1 MLCLTPIKKL
11 SNELM
16 DHLAEEFETSDPE
29 DIQKLSQ
36 KLENIIKDDR
46 KAKVRTFNLNHLLMI
61 FSSSRNI
68 L

>member
-1 MLCLTPIKKL
+1 
-11 SNELM
+11 M

-29 DIQKLSQ
+29 DIQKL
-36 KLENIIKDDR
+36 EDIIKDDR

>member
-1 MLCLTPIKKL
+1 
-11 SNELM
+11 M

-36 KLENIIKDDR
+36 KLEDIIKDDR

>member
-46 KAKVRTFNLNHLLMI
+46 KAKVRTLNLNHLLMI

>member
-1 MLCLTPIKKL
+1 
-11 SNELM
+11 M

-46 KAKVRTFNLNHLLMI
+46 KAKVRPFEP
-61 FSSSRNI
+61 
-68 L
+68 